1 MVSPLNNLLILANSF
16 TLDDVKKVIGY
27 GGALVTAIGLIY
39 AAILIITTVRQRGGG
54 SGGTLD
60 GIVDGLVMA
69 GAMVLIGGTA
79 AAIGLGDLFINPG
92 W

>member
-1 MVSPLNNLLILANSF
+1 MNLLTT
-16 TLDDVKKVIGY
+16 TLLIAAFSIDNVKKVIGI

-39 AAILIITTVRQRGGG
+39 AAILIITTIRQRGGG

-60 GIVDGLVMA
+60 GLVDGLVMA
-69 GAMVLIGGTA
+69 GAIVLIGGAA
-79 AAIGLGDLFINPG
+79 AAIGLGDLFITPG